1 MLRAVPTGR
10 FFRSESEFISLRYL
24 RESKPIV
31 ITSLMSLPMGCRST
45 GSIVVPNA
53 LSSQDTMPRRILLSY
68 NIKNKVRVR
77 GRRLVCTTACEGMWR
92 LTDSIPKT

>member
-31 ITSLMSLPMGCRST
+31 ITSLMSLPMGCCST

-53 LSSQDTMPRRILLSY
+53 FSSQDIPRRILLNFVASQET
-68 NIKNKVRVR
+68 R
-77 GRRLVCTTACEGMWR
+77 G
-92 LTDSIPKT
+92 